1 MDLENPK
8 AFTDRK
14 HFTPTPPETSVNIS
28 LGESIGCTF
37 SHCYFLLAFFYVG
50 YNDLSKRVL
59 CAQQKL
65 MALLKH
71 QLNTS

>member
-1 MDLENPK
+1 MDLEIPK
-8 AFTDRK
+8 VFTDRK
-14 HFTPTPPETSVNIS
+14 HSTPPPQTSVNIS

-50 YNDLSKRVL
+50 YNDLSKRAL

-65 MALLKH
+65 MAPLKH